1 MPELWRGPTA
11 DFWRGKRVL
20 LTGHTGFKGAWLAL
34 WLSELGAE
42 VAGLALP
49 PEHAGQLFSA
59 AGIAGRLKHHVVD
72 LRDAGGVEQVMADF
86 RPEIVL
92 HLAAQALVRKSYREP
107 AETFAVNVT
116 GTMNLLEAC
125 RKVDSVRAVVVVTS
139 DKCYLNRE
147 WTWGYREDEALGG
160 EDPYSASKAATE
172 LLAHCWRASFLRGQG
187 VALATVRAGNV
198 IGGGDWSEDRLVPD
212 AMRAFAAGQPLT
224 LRNPSATRPWQ
235 HVLEPLSGYL
245 RVAEGLFAGEAIAEA
260 WNFGPDESGVRSVG
274 EVSATM
280 AELWGRAAEVRH
292 QIDPNAPHEAGLLS
306 LTSAKARQRL
316 GWRPQWNVDQA
327 LARTVDW
334 YKQAENASV
343 AAVLDLTLGQ
353 IAAYQG
359 LLGGDRG
366 VH

>member
-1 MPELWRGPTA
+1 MPELWCGPTV

-20 LTGHTGFKGAWLAL
+20 LTGHTGFKGSWLAL
-34 WLSELGAE
+34 WLSEMGAE
-42 VAGLALP
+42 LAGLALVP
-49 PEHAGQLFSA
+49 DQPAQLFVA
-59 AGIAGRLKHHVVD
+59 AGIAGRLTHQVVD
-72 LRDAGGVEQVMADF
+72 LRDVAGVEKVLTDF

-116 GTMNLLEAC
+116 GTVNLLEAC

-147 WTWGYREDEALGG
+147 WAWGYREDEALGG

-172 LLAHCWRASFLRGQG
+172 LLAHCWRSSFLRGRG

-212 AMRAFAAGQPLT
+212 AMRAFAAGKPLI

-260 WNFGPDESGVRSVG
+260 WNFGPDESGVRTVG
-274 EVSATM
+274 EVSADM
-280 AELWGRAAEVRH
+280 ARRWGGAAEVKYE
-292 QIDPNAPHEAGLLS
+292 IDPNAPHEAGLLS

-316 GWRPQWNVDQA
+316 GWRPQWSVDQA
-327 LARTVDW
+327 LAYTVDW
-334 YKQAENASV
+334 YKQAQNASV
-343 AAVLDLTLGQ
+343 EVVLQLTLEQ
-353 IAAYQG
+353 IAAYQNS
-359 LLGGDRG
+359 LGGVRG

>member
-1 MPELWRGPTA
+1 MPELWRGPKA

-20 LTGHTGFKGAWLAL
+20 LTGHTGFKGSWLAL
-34 WLSELGAE
+34 WLSEMGAD
-42 VAGLALP
+42 VAGLALA
-49 PEHAGQLFSA
+49 PEHSGQLFSA
-59 AGIAGRLKHHVVD
+59 AGIAGRVRHHLVD
-72 LRDAGGVEQVMADF
+72 LRDAAGVERVMADF

-107 AETFAVNVT
+107 AETFAVNVS

-139 DKCYLNRE
+139 DKCYQNRE
-147 WTWGYREDEALGG
+147 WSWGYREDEALGG

-212 AMRAFAAGQPLT
+212 AMRAFAAGQVLT

-245 RVAEGLFAGEAIAEA
+245 RVAEGLFACEAIAEA

-274 EVSATM
+274 EVSADM
-280 AELWGRAAEVRH
+280 AKLWGPAAEIRH

-316 GWRPQWNVDQA
+316 GWRPQWTVDQA
-327 LARTVDW
+327 LDYTVGW
-334 YKQAENASV
+334 YRQAQDAS
-343 AAVLDLTLGQ
+343 ADSVLAMTLAQ
-353 IAAYQG
+353 IAAYEA
-359 LLGGDRG
+359 LLGGQRG